1 MPIPSKPVLFIKLR
15 TAFNRPAPACINVP
29 CLAHDATSNYEVELS
44 YIVAKSS
51 CDILRERALEYM
63 LGYTASNDVS
73 AQAQQFK
80 NSQ

>member
-29 CLAHDATSNYEVELS
+29 CLAYDVTSNYEAELS
-44 YIVAKSS
+44 FVVAKSS
-51 CDILRERALEYM
+51 CDIPRERALEYM
-63 LGYTASNDVS
+63 LGYIS